1 MDTAYLSAAI
11 ADSRQ
16 VCPTPHQRTVDT
28 DTNYGHTVSIMNDGN
43 SQRQL
48 YETVDDVKVHYQR
61 SGDGQPLLLLH
72 GSTSSLEHFD
82 RATDILDKHFDV
94 IRPDLPGFGLTGA
107 RNDRDYRI
115 RTYARTVA
123 GFMAQLGID
132 RYAIAG
138 NSLGGNVAWNLTLD
152 YPDRVRALVLV
163 NATGYPEKALPLGM
177 RLARNPAVAQLMRRA
192 MPRRMVEGGLRQ
204 AVGPQSTIVDD
215 AMVDRVHR
223 LWNHNGNRGAFVDF
237 VNTDQPDRTAELGR
251 IRVPTLVLRSASID
265 GQHFARD
272 IPHARQAVNPDT
284 GHLLPEEDPDWFTEQ
299 VIGFLSTLPR
309 N

>member
-1 MDTAYLSAAI
+1 MPDKCVQRPTGEAIDTG
-11 ADSRQ
+11 
-16 VCPTPHQRTVDT
+16 
-28 DTNYGHTVSIMNDGN
+28 TNYGHTVSIMDDGN
-43 SQRQL
+43 SQQSL
-48 YETVDDVKVHYQR
+48 YETVDDVEVHYQR

-138 NSLGGNVAWNLTLD
+138 NSLGGNIGWNLALD
-152 YPDRVRALVLV
+152 YPERVQALVLV
-163 NATGYPEKALPLGM
+163 NATGYPEKTLPLGM
-177 RLARNPAVAQLMRRA
+177 RLARNPAVAQLMRRF

-251 IRVPTLVLRSASID
+251 IQAPTLVLRSANID

-272 IPHARQAVNPDT
+272 IPHAREAINSRT
-284 GHLLPEEDPDWFTEQ
+284 GHLLPEEGPAWFAEE
-299 VIGFLSTLPR
+299 VIGFLSPLQRT
-309 N
+309 